1 MMKALLSRRGVE
13 FDEFNVVAEPSAMDE
28 LVSRGIR
35 SVPAAIRG
43 DQSMSGWNPTRLA
56 ELLEM
61 ELEEEPVAPAELVRT
76 VRLVLDAAIR
86 VAGQVPE
93 DKWEMTYEHRPRPLR
108 ELVRHLFHVVE
119 VSVDADVLGVFPA
132 QLWLEQV
139 DVPYTT
145 GRSRLLLYGE
155 TVRVKFDSWYARIDE
170 DAFARIIDADVGP
183 RTLNQVLERT
193 RLHAGQHLRQVYAF
207 LEMAG
212 VEPDDPLTE
221 AEMRRIGFTQL
232 PDEVF

>member
-13 FDEFNVVAEPSAMDE
+13 FDEFNVVADPSAMDE
-28 LVSRGIR
+28 LVSRGIMT
-35 SVPAAIRG
+35 VPAAIVG
-43 DQSMSGWNPTRLA
+43 DQSVSGWNPSRLA
-56 ELLEM
+56 ELLGM
-61 ELEEEPVAPAELVRT
+61 DLEEEPVAPAELVRT

-86 VAGQVPE
+86 AAGQVPG

-119 VSVDADVLGVFPA
+119 ASVDADVLGVFPA
-132 QLWLEQV
+132 ERWLKQV
-139 DVPYTT
+139 DVPYMT
-145 GRSRLLLYGE
+145 GRARLLRYGE
-155 TVRVKFDSWYARIDE
+155 TVRAKFDSWYSHIDE
-170 DAFARIIDADVGP
+170 DAFARTIDADVGP

-212 VEPDDPLTE
+212 VEPQEPLTE
-221 AEMRRIGFTQL
+221 PEMRRIGFTQL

>member
-13 FDEFNVVAEPSAMDE
+13 FDAFDVVADPSAMDE
-28 LVSRGIR
+28 LVSRGIM
-35 SVPAAIRG
+35 SVPAAILGER
-43 DQSMSGWNPTRLA
+43 SMSGWNPTRLA
-56 ELLEM
+56 EMLGM
-61 ELEEEPVAPAELVRT
+61 QLEEEPVPPAELVRT
-76 VRLVLDAAIR
+76 VGLVLDAAIR
-86 VAGQVPE
+86 AAAQVPE
-93 DKWEMTYEHRPRPLR
+93 DKWEMTYDHRPRPLR

-132 QLWLEQV
+132 EAWLKQI

-145 GRSRLLLYGE
+145 GRSRLLRYGE
-155 TVRVKFDSWYARIDE
+155 TVRAKFNAWYSDIDE
-170 DAFARIIDADVGP
+170 EAFARTIDADVGP

-193 RLHAGQHLRQVYAF
+193 RLHAAQHLRQVYAF

-212 VEPDDPLTE
+212 VQPADPLTE
-221 AEMRRIGFTQL
+221 AEMRRIGLTQL

>member
-13 FDEFNVVAEPSAMDE
+13 FDEFNVVTDPSAMDE
-28 LVSRGIR
+28 LVSRGIT
-35 SVPAAIRG
+35 SVPAAVVG
-43 DQSMSGWNPTRLA
+43 DQVMSGWNPTRLA
-56 ELLEM
+56 ELLGM
-61 ELEEEPVAPAELVRT
+61 DLEEEPVAPAELVRT

-86 VAGQVPE
+86 AAGQVPE
-93 DKWEMTYEHRPRPLR
+93 DSWEMTYEHRPRPLR

-132 QLWLEQV
+132 ERWLKQV
-139 DVPYTT
+139 DVPYLT
-145 GRSRLLLYGE
+145 GRFRLLRYGG
-155 TVRVKFDSWYARIDE
+155 TVRAKFDAWYAHVDE
-170 DAFARIIDADVGP
+170 DAFARTIDADVGP

-207 LEMAG
+207 LEMAD
-212 VEPDDPLTE
+212 VQPDDPLTE
-221 AEMRRIGFTQL
+221 AEMRRIGFAQL

>member
-13 FDEFNVVAEPSAMDE
+13 FDEFNVVADPSAMDE
-28 LVSRGIR
+28 LVSRGIM
-35 SVPAAIRG
+35 SVPAAIVG
-43 DQSMSGWNPTRLA
+43 DQSMSGWNPSRLA
-56 ELLEM
+56 ELLGM
-61 ELEEEPVAPAELVRT
+61 DLEEKPVAPAELVRT

-86 VAGQVPE
+86 AAGQVPE
-93 DKWEMTYEHRPRPLR
+93 DRWEMTYEHRPRPLR

-119 VSVDADVLGVFPA
+119 VSVDADVLGIFPA
-132 QLWLEQV
+132 ERWLKQI
-139 DVPYTT
+139 DVPYMT
-145 GRSRLLLYGE
+145 GRSRLLRYGE
-155 TVRVKFDSWYARIDE
+155 TVRAKFDSWYSHIDE
-170 DAFARIIDADVGP
+170 DAFARTIDADVGA

-212 VEPDDPLTE
+212 VQPDDPLTE

>member
-13 FDEFNVVAEPSAMDE
+13 FDEFNVVADPSAMDE
-28 LVSRGIR
+28 LVSRGIM
-35 SVPAAIRG
+35 SVPAAILG
-43 DQSMSGWNPTRLA
+43 DQSMSGWNPGRLA

-61 ELEEEPVAPAELVRT
+61 ELDEEPVAPAELVRT

-86 VAGQVPE
+86 AAGQVPE

-108 ELVRHLFHVVE
+108 ELVRHLLHVVE

-132 QLWLEQV
+132 QLWLKQV
-139 DVPYTT
+139 DAPYTT
-145 GRSRLLLYGE
+145 GRSRLLRYGE
-155 TVRVKFDSWYARIDE
+155 TVRAKFDSWYARIDE

-183 RTLNQVLERT
+183 RTLNEVLERT

-212 VEPDDPLTE
+212 VEPDDPLTA
-221 AEMRRIGFTQL
+221 AEMRSIGFTQL

>member
-13 FDEFNVVAEPSAMDE
+13 FDEFNVVADPSALDE
-28 LVSRGIR
+28 LVSRGIM
-35 SVPAAIRG
+35 SVPAAILG
-43 DQSMSGWNPTRLA
+43 DRSMSGWNPSRLA

-76 VRLVLDAAIR
+76 ARLVLEAAIR
-86 VAGQVPE
+86 AAGQVPE

-132 QLWLEQV
+132 QLWLKQV

-145 GRSRLLLYGE
+145 GRSRLLRYGE
-155 TVRVKFDSWYARIDE
+155 TVRAKFDSWYARIDE

>member
-1 MMKALLSRRGVE
+1 MMKAMLSRRGVE
-13 FDEFNVVAEPSAMDE
+13 FDAFDVVADPSAMDE
-28 LVSRGIR
+28 LVSRGIM
-35 SVPAAIRG
+35 SVPAAIFG

-56 ELLEM
+56 EM
-61 ELEEEPVAPAELVRT
+61 IGMQLEEEPVAPAELVRT

-86 VAGQVPE
+86 ATAQVPE
-93 DKWEMTYEHRPRPLR
+93 DKWEMNHENRPRPLR
-108 ELVRHLFHVVE
+108 ELVRHLFQVVE
-119 VSVDADVLGVFPA
+119 VSVDADVLGIFPA
-132 QLWLEQV
+132 QLWLKQL
-139 DVPYTT
+139 DVPYTS
-145 GRSRLLLYGE
+145 GRARLLRYGE
-155 TVRVKFDSWYARIDE
+155 TVRAKFDAWYSHIDE
-170 DAFARIIDADVGP
+170 DAFARTIEADVGP

-212 VEPDDPLTE
+212 VQADDPLTE

>member
-13 FDEFNVVAEPSAMDE
+13 FDEFNVVADPSAMDE
-28 LVSRGIR
+28 LASRGIK
-35 SVPAAIRG
+35 SVPAAIVG
-43 DQSMSGWNPTRLA
+43 DQSMSGWNPTVLA
-56 ELLEM
+56 ELLGM
-61 ELEEEPVAPAELVRT
+61 DLEEEPVAPAELVRT

-86 VAGQVPE
+86 ATAQVPE
-93 DKWEMTYEHRPRPLR
+93 DKWEMTYAHRPRPLR

-119 VSVDADVLGVFPA
+119 VSVDADVQGVFPA
-132 QLWLEQV
+132 QLWLKQQ
-139 DVPYTT
+139 DVPYTS
-145 GRSRLLLYGE
+145 GSARLLRYGE
-155 TVRVKFDSWYARIDE
+155 TVRAKFASWYAHVDE
-170 DAFARIIDADVGP
+170 DAFARTIDADVGP

-193 RLHAGQHLRQVYAF
+193 RLHAGHHLRQIYAF

-232 PDEVF
+232 PEEVF

>member
-13 FDEFNVVAEPSAMDE
+13 FDEFNVVADPSAMDE
-28 LVSRGIR
+28 LVSRGIMT
-35 SVPAAIRG
+35 VPAAIVG
-43 DQSMSGWNPTRLA
+43 DQSVSGWNPSRLA
-56 ELLEM
+56 ELLGID
-61 ELEEEPVAPAELVRT
+61 LEEEPVAPAELVRT

-86 VAGQVPE
+86 AAGQVPG

-119 VSVDADVLGVFPA
+119 ASVDADVLGVFPA
-132 QLWLEQV
+132 ERWLKQI
-139 DVPYTT
+139 DVPYMT
-145 GRSRLLLYGE
+145 GRVRLLRYGE
-155 TVRVKFDSWYARIDE
+155 TVRAKYDSWYSHIDE
-170 DAFARIIDADVGP
+170 DAFARTIDADVGP

-212 VEPDDPLTE
+212 VEPQEPLTE
-221 AEMRRIGFTQL
+221 PEMRRIGFTQL

>member
-1 MMKALLSRRGVE
+1 MMKAMLSRRGVE
-13 FDEFNVVAEPSAMDE
+13 FDAFDVVADPSAMDE
-28 LVSRGIR
+28 LATRGIK
-35 SVPAAIRG
+35 SVPAAILG

-56 ELLEM
+56 EMLGM
-61 ELEEEPVAPAELVRT
+61 QLEEEPVAPAELVRT

-86 VAGQVPE
+86 ASGQVPE
-93 DKWEMTYEHRPRPLR
+93 DKWEMTHHGRPRPLR

-132 QLWLEQV
+132 ERWLKQT

-145 GRSRLLLYGE
+145 GRARLLRYGE
-155 TVRVKFDSWYARIDE
+155 TVRTKFDTWYARIDD
-170 DAFARIIDADVGP
+170 DAFARTIDADVGP

-193 RLHAGQHLRQVYAF
+193 RLHAAQHLRQLYVF

-221 AEMRRIGFTQL
+221 TEMRRIGFTQL

>member
-13 FDEFNVVAEPSAMDE
+13 FDEFNVVADPSAMDE
-28 LVSRGIR
+28 LVSRGIT
-35 SVPAAIRG
+35 SVPAAIVG
-43 DQSMSGWNPTRLA
+43 DQSMSGWNPGRLA
-56 ELLEM
+56 ELLGM
-61 ELEEEPVAPAELVRT
+61 DLEEEPVAPAELVRT
-76 VRLVLDAAIR
+76 VRLVLNAAIR
-86 VAGQVPE
+86 ATGQVPE

-119 VSVDADVLGVFPA
+119 ASVDADVLGIFPA
-132 QLWLEQV
+132 ERWPEQI
-139 DVPYTT
+139 DVPYMT
-145 GRSRLLLYGE
+145 GRSRMLRYGE
-155 TVRVKFDSWYARIDE
+155 TVRVKFDSWYSHIDE
-170 DAFARIIDADVGP
+170 DAFARTIDADVGP

-212 VEPDDPLTE
+212 VQPDDPLTE